1 MNSHVISALALSIS
15 LVAAQPG
22 ATVAAAQQPFTGDL
36 LLVTN
41 SEEHTLSLFDAA
53 TLMELARVPTGRHPH
68 EVVASADGRFAFVSN
83 YGTGEEPGHTLSV
96 IDLVA
101 RKEARRVDL
110 SPLLRPHGI
119 YRSGTEIYFTAGG
132 SRAVGRYDPKADRVD
147 WVMGTGQ
154 DVSHL
159 LVVSRDGCKVFTSS
173 MGSDVVTALEFVDL
187 PPPRLPVEQGSPRIV
202 HIPTGSGPEALD
214 LSPDGTELWVAN
226 HGDGTVTIID
236 VASLRVKE
244 TVPKMTGFPIRL
256 RFTPDGRR
264 VLITDLMAGE
274 LIVLDAT
281 SRAVERKITVGG
293 RPLGLEVAPD
303 GGHAYVVDAA
313 GGKLIAVDL
322 RTFTV
327 SGTVETGRTP
337 DGVAWA
343 PVPR

>member
-1 MNSHVISALALSIS
+1 MSALAVSLPLSALALDP
-15 LVAAQPG
+15 AGAGAQHPS
-22 ATVAAAQQPFTGDL
+22 TGDL

-41 SEEHTLSLFDAA
+41 SAEHTLSLFDAA
-53 TLMELARVPTGRHPH
+53 TLGELARVPTGPHPH
-68 EVVASADGRFAFVSN
+68 EVVASADGRFAFVTN

-96 IDLVA
+96 IDLAA
-101 RKEARRVDL
+101 RKEARRVEL
-110 SPLLRPHGI
+110 GPLLRPHGI
-119 YRSGTEIYFTAGG
+119 YRSGPKIYFTVGG
-132 SRAVGRYDPKADRVD
+132 SRAVGRYDPEGDQVD
-147 WVMGTGQ
+147 WVTGTGQ

-159 LVVSRDGCKVFTSS
+159 LVVSRDGRKVFTSS
-173 MGSDVVTALEFVDL
+173 MGSNVVTALEFVDL
-187 PPPRLPVEQGSPRIV
+187 PPPRLPVEQGSPRIA

-236 VASLRVKE
+236 VASLRVTE
-244 TVPKMTGFPIRL
+244 TVPKMSGFPIRL

-313 GGKLIAVDL
+313 GGRLIAVDL
-322 RTFTV
+322 RTFMV